1 MLISEKYY
9 RNTDIK
15 YKFRWKGKEFFYL
28 KKKKTW
34 TACRLMRIVY
44 LILAARSILCLSKL
58 KIDFEFEPPATLFLL
73 FIKI

>member
-1 MLISEKYY
+1 
-9 RNTDIK
+9 
-15 YKFRWKGKEFFYL
+15 
-28 KKKKTW
+28 
-34 TACRLMRIVY
+34 MRIVY